1 MLKRTFIL
9 YTLVAIL
16 GVATYA
22 SDRTDAEMRS
32 IAGRHLLGSATRG
45 AMPPGKELTLEMKD
59 NQLSVYSAEG
69 RGFVVVSR
77 DNTFPAVLGSSSTA
91 IDMNNLPDGFR
102 WWLQEASR
110 SLRER
115 LENGEWYVRTRSES
129 SVEPF
134 LTTKWDQ
141 VAPYN
146 LMCPKIATENCP
158 TGCVATA
165 AAQIMKY
172 YNYPAQGCGKGK
184 YAKNGIPRTK
194 EINGVYDWANMQNTY
209 AKTQKTLTTETEAIA
224 TLMADVGAACGMN
237 YTGNYGSATLE
248 DCANALVSN
257 FQYDSL
263 SLGMYYRYF
272 FDDVEWKGI
281 VYNELSNKRPILY
294 AGSPNNTEE
303 GAGHAFVF
311 HGLNDEG
318 MVYVNWGWGG
328 VCDGYYDIDVL
339 QPGKDAVQKGDY
351 SANGQIIF
359 GFNPTNTPSEDVV
372 ERSIWVT
379 DTICS
384 FFIEGDSLMLKARR
398 IINYNYRSFR
408 GRLLIA
414 FENINGVEEDC
425 YNALLYDTE
434 DTEDE
439 DGGPIPQYY
448 GFIFNTE
455 DKDKF
460 GQEAICSLKDNTLK
474 AGTYIVTLASQ
485 ALYEPGISP
494 MRYYKGIKCQTM
506 LVKGEDGSVTL
517 SELTPTAIKSTMTTK
532 KPSDS
537 STIYDLHGRR
547 VGTDLKAMSKGIYII
562 GGKKTVKN

>member
-9 YTLVAIL
+9 YTFVAIL

-32 IAGRHLLGSATRG
+32 IAGRHLLGSSTRG
-45 AMPPGKELTLEMKD
+45 TTPTAKELTLEMKD
-59 NQLSVYSAEG
+59 ANLSIYSAEG

-91 IDMNNLPDGFR
+91 IDMNNLPEGFR

-110 SLRER
+110 SLQER
-115 LENGEWYVRTRSES
+115 LENGEWYVRTRSEF

-141 VAPYN
+141 GAPYN
-146 LMCPKIATENCP
+146 LKCPKIATENCP

-172 YNYPAQGCGKGK
+172 YNYPAQGRGTGK
-184 YAKNGIPRTK
+184 YEKNGVPRTK

-209 AKTQKTLTTETEAIA
+209 AKTQKTLTAETEAIA
-224 TLMADVGAACGMN
+224 TLMADVGAACAMK
-237 YTGNYGSATLE
+237 YTGNYGSATLD
-248 DCANALVSN
+248 DCAKALVNN

-263 SLGMYYRYF
+263 SLSMYYRYF

-294 AGSPNNTEE
+294 AGSPNNKEE

-311 HGLNDEG
+311 HGLNAEG
-318 MVYVNWGWGG
+318 LVYVNWGWSG

-359 GFNPTNTPSEDVV
+359 GFNPTETPSEDVE
-372 ERSIWVT
+372 ERSIWAT
-379 DTICS
+379 DTVCS
-384 FFIEGDSLMLKARR
+384 FFTEGDSLMLKARG
-398 IINYNYRSFR
+398 IYNYNYRSFR
-408 GRLLIA
+408 GQLLVA
-414 FENINGVEEDC
+414 FENINGVEEDS
-425 YNALLYDTE
+425 YSVLLYDTE
-434 DTEDE
+434 DEKGD
-439 DGGPIPQYY
+439 PVPQYY
-448 GFIFNTE
+448 GFSFNSE
-455 DKDKF
+455 ERDKY
-460 GQEAICSLKDNTLK
+460 GQVGICSLKDNSLK

-485 ALYEPGISP
+485 ALRESEISP
-494 MRYYKGIKCQTM
+494 MRYYKGMKCQAK
-506 LVKGEDGSVTL
+506 LVKGEDGSITL
-517 SELTPTAIKSTMTTK
+517 GELAPTAIKSTMTAK
-532 KPSDS
+532 KASDS
-537 STIYDLHGRR
+537 STIYDLHGRK
-547 VGTDLKAMSKGIYII
+547 VGTDARQLRKGIYIA
-562 GGKKTVKN
+562 GGKLIVR

>member
-9 YTLVAIL
+9 YTFVAIL
-16 GVATYA
+16 GVATNA
-22 SDRTDAEMRS
+22 SERTDAEMRS
-32 IAGRHLLGSATRG
+32 IAGRHLLGSSTRG
-45 AMPPGKELTLEMKD
+45 TTPAAKELTLEMKD
-59 NQLSVYSAEG
+59 ANLSIYSAEG

-91 IDMNNLPDGFR
+91 IDMNNLPEGFR

-110 SLRER
+110 SLQER
-115 LENGEWYVRTRSES
+115 LENGEWYVRTRSEF

-141 VAPYN
+141 GAPYN
-146 LMCPKIATENCP
+146 LKCPKIATDYCP

-172 YNYPAQGCGKGK
+172 YNYPAQGRGTGE
-184 YAKNGIPRTK
+184 YEKNGVPKTK

-209 AKTQKTLTTETEAIA
+209 AKTQTTLTTETEAIA
-224 TLMADVGAACGMN
+224 TLMADVGAACGMK
-237 YTGNYGSATLE
+237 YTGNYGSSTLD
-248 DCANALVSN
+248 DCAKALVNN

-263 SLGMYYRYF
+263 SLSMYYRLF
-272 FDDVEWKGI
+272 FDDVEWKGL

-311 HGLNDEG
+311 HGLNAEG
-318 MVYVNWGWGG
+318 MVYVNWGWSG

-359 GFNPTNTPSEDVV
+359 GFNPTETPSEDVE
-372 ERSIWVT
+372 ERSIWGT

-384 FFIEGDSLMLKARR
+384 FVIEGDSLVLKARG
-398 IINYNYRSFR
+398 IYNYNYRSFR
-408 GRLLIA
+408 GQLLVA
-414 FENINGVEEDC
+414 FENINGVEEDT
-425 YNALLYDTE
+425 YSVLLYDTE
-434 DTEDE
+434 DEEGD
-439 DGGPIPQYY
+439 PVPQYY
-448 GFIFNTE
+448 GFSFNSE
-455 DKDKF
+455 ERDKY
-460 GQEAICSLKDNTLK
+460 GQVGICNLKDNSLK

-485 ALYEPGISP
+485 ALHEPEISP
-494 MRYYKGIKCQTM
+494 MRYYGGIKCQAK
-506 LVKGEDGSVTL
+506 LVKGTDGSVELTD
-517 SELTPTAIKSTMTTK
+517 LTPTAIENTK
-532 KPSDS
+532 TKVVRNS
-537 STIYDLHGRR
+537 SKIYDLHGRSR
-547 VGTDLKAMSKGIYII
+547 GADASLLGKGIYII
-562 GGKKTVKN
+562 NGKLVAR

>member
-9 YTLVAIL
+9 YTFVAIL

-32 IAGRHLLGSATRG
+32 IAGRHLLGSSTRG
-45 AMPPGKELTLEMKD
+45 TTPAAKELTLEMKD
-59 NQLSVYSAEG
+59 ANLSIYSAEG

-91 IDMNNLPDGFR
+91 IDMNNLPEGFR

-110 SLRER
+110 SLQER
-115 LENGEWYVRTRSES
+115 LENGEWYVRTRSEF

-141 VAPYN
+141 GAPYN
-146 LMCPKIATENCP
+146 LKCPKIATDYCP

-172 YNYPAQGCGKGK
+172 YNYPAQGRGTGE
-184 YAKNGIPRTK
+184 YEKNGVPKTK

-209 AKTQKTLTTETEAIA
+209 AKTQTTLTTETEAIA
-224 TLMADVGAACGMN
+224 TLMADVGAACGMK
-237 YTGNYGSATLE
+237 YTGNYGSSTLD
-248 DCANALVSN
+248 DCAKALVNN

-263 SLGMYYRYF
+263 SLSMYYRFF
-272 FDDVEWKGI
+272 FDDVEWKGL

-294 AGSPNNTEE
+294 AGSPNNKEE

-311 HGLNDEG
+311 HGLNAEG
-318 MVYVNWGWGG
+318 MVYVNWGWSG

-359 GFNPTNTPSEDVV
+359 GFNPTETPSGDV
-372 ERSIWVT
+372 EEKSIWGT

-384 FFIEGDSLMLKARR
+384 FFIEGDSLVLKARG
-398 IINYNYRSFR
+398 IYNYNYRSFR
-408 GRLLIA
+408 GQLLVA
-414 FENINGVEEDC
+414 FENINGVEEDS
-425 YNALLYDTE
+425 YSVLLYDTE
-434 DTEDE
+434 DEEGD
-439 DGGPIPQYY
+439 PVPQYY
-448 GFIFNTE
+448 GFSFNSE
-455 DKDKF
+455 ERDKY
-460 GQEAICSLKDNTLK
+460 GQAGICSLKDNSLK

-485 ALYEPGISP
+485 ALHEPEISP
-494 MRYYKGIKCQTM
+494 MRYYGGIKCQAK
-506 LVKGEDGSVTL
+506 LVKGTDGSVELTD
-517 SELTPTAIKSTMTTK
+517 LTPTAIENTK
-532 KPSDS
+532 TKVVRNS
-537 STIYDLHGRR
+537 SKIYDLHGRSR
-547 VGTDLKAMSKGIYII
+547 GADASLLGKGIYII
-562 GGKKTVKN
+562 NGKLVAR

>member
-9 YTLVAIL
+9 YTFVAIL

-32 IAGRHLLGSATRG
+32 IAGRHLLGSSTRG
-45 AMPPGKELTLEMKD
+45 TTPAAKELTLEMKD
-59 NQLSVYSAEG
+59 ANLSIYSAEG

-91 IDMNNLPDGFR
+91 IDMNNLPEGFR

-115 LENGEWYVRTRSES
+115 LENGEWYVRTRSEF

-141 VAPYN
+141 GAPYN
-146 LMCPKIATENCP
+146 LKCPKIATDYCP

-172 YNYPAQGCGKGK
+172 YNYPAQGRGTGE
-184 YAKNGIPRTK
+184 YEKNGVPKTK

-209 AKTQKTLTTETEAIA
+209 AKTQTTLTTETEAIA
-224 TLMADVGAACGMN
+224 TLMADVGAACGMK
-237 YTGNYGSATLE
+237 YTGNYGSSTLD
-248 DCANALVSN
+248 DCAKALVNN

-263 SLGMYYRYF
+263 SLSMYYRFF
-272 FDDVEWKGI
+272 FDDVEWKGL

-294 AGSPNNTEE
+294 AGSPNNKEE

-311 HGLNDEG
+311 HGLNAEG
-318 MVYVNWGWGG
+318 MVYVNWGWSG

-359 GFNPTNTPSEDVV
+359 GFNPTETPSEDV
-372 ERSIWVT
+372 EEKSIWGT

-384 FFIEGDSLMLKARR
+384 FFIEGDSLVLKARG
-398 IINYNYRSFR
+398 IYNYNYRSFR
-408 GRLLIA
+408 GQLLVA
-414 FENINGVEEDC
+414 FENINGVEEDS
-425 YNALLYDTE
+425 YSVLLYDTE
-434 DTEDE
+434 DEKGD
-439 DGGPIPQYY
+439 PVPQYY
-448 GFIFNTE
+448 GFSFNSE
-455 DKDKF
+455 ERDKY
-460 GQEAICSLKDNTLK
+460 GQVGICSLKDNSLK
-474 AGTYIVTLASQ
+474 AGTYIVTLASL
-485 ALYEPGISP
+485 ALHEPEISP
-494 MRYYKGIKCQTM
+494 MRYYGGIKCQAK
-506 LVKGEDGSVTL
+506 LVKGTDGSVELTD
-517 SELTPTAIKSTMTTK
+517 LTPTAIENTK
-532 KPSDS
+532 TKVVRNS
-537 STIYDLHGRR
+537 SKIYDLHGRSR
-547 VGTDLKAMSKGIYII
+547 GADASLLGKGIYII
-562 GGKKTVKN
+562 NGKLVAR

>member
-9 YTLVAIL
+9 YTFVAIL

-32 IAGRHLLGSATRG
+32 IAGRHLLGSSTRG
-45 AMPPGKELTLEMKD
+45 TTPTAKELTLEMKD
-59 NQLSVYSAEG
+59 ANLSIYSAEG

-91 IDMNNLPDGFR
+91 IDMNNLPEGFR

-115 LENGEWYVRTRSES
+115 LENGEWYVRTRSEF

-141 VAPYN
+141 GAPYN
-146 LMCPKIATENCP
+146 LKCPKIATDNCP

-172 YNYPAQGCGKGK
+172 YNYPAQGRGTGE
-184 YAKNGIPRTK
+184 YEKNGVPKTK
-194 EINGVYDWANMQNTY
+194 EINGVYDWTNMQNTY
-209 AKTQKTLTTETEAIA
+209 AKTQTTLTTETEAIA
-224 TLMADVGAACGMN
+224 TLMADVGAACGMK
-237 YTGNYGSATLE
+237 YTGNYGSSTLD
-248 DCANALVSN
+248 DCAKALVNN

-263 SLGMYYRYF
+263 SLSMYYRFF
-272 FDDVEWKGI
+272 FDDVEWKGL

-294 AGSPNNTEE
+294 AGSPNNKEE

-311 HGLNDEG
+311 HGLNAEG
-318 MVYVNWGWGG
+318 MVYVNWGWSG

-359 GFNPTNTPSEDVV
+359 GFNPTETPSEDV
-372 ERSIWVT
+372 EEKSIWGT

-384 FFIEGDSLMLKARR
+384 FFIEGDSLVLKARG
-398 IINYNYRSFR
+398 IYNYNYRSFR
-408 GRLLIA
+408 GQLLVA
-414 FENINGVEEDC
+414 FEKINGVEEDS
-425 YNALLYDTE
+425 YSVLLYDTE
-434 DTEDE
+434 DEEGD
-439 DGGPIPQYY
+439 PVPQYY
-448 GFIFNTE
+448 GFSFNSE
-455 DKDKF
+455 ERDKY
-460 GQEAICSLKDNTLK
+460 GQVGICSLKDNSLK

-485 ALYEPGISP
+485 ALHEPEISP
-494 MRYYKGIKCQTM
+494 MRYYGGIKCQAK
-506 LVKGEDGSVTL
+506 LVKGTDGSVELTD
-517 SELTPTAIKSTMTTK
+517 LTPTAIENTK
-532 KPSDS
+532 TKVVRNS
-537 STIYDLHGRR
+537 SKIYDLHGRSR
-547 VGTDLKAMSKGIYII
+547 GADASLLGKGIYII
-562 GGKKTVKN
+562 NGKLVAR